1 MPELYNAL
9 KIWPRSQRSLI
20 AVQALADA
28 FHASH
33 EQRYKTYE
41 IPKSNGKFRL
51 ISEPQENLK
60 VIQRRLARLFSYLY
74 ENKLKNLEKTQK
86 GFRRCAHG
94 FLPKKNIS
102 TNAKL
107 HVDKSWLLNWTLGF
121 LSQFREKEF
130 AKKVP
135 RVGTLIWTAGED
147 WLFPLNGSILI
158 KLYVLENLTVQNTK
172 DCHNGA

>member
-1 MPELYNAL
+1 MNSNKSIKVKSHSQFDCPRNTKAGGVGHPKISMPETLQCIEDLAT
-9 KIWPRSQRSLI
+9 I
-20 AVQALADA
+20 AEIVDFPSKTLAWYA

-60 VIQRRLARLFSYLY
+60 VIQRRLARLFSCLC

-86 GFRRCAHG
+86 GFGKCAHG

-107 HVDKSWLLNWTLGF
+107 HVDKSWLLNLDFKISFPVSRKKNFPKGTEDLG
-121 LSQFREKEF
+121 
-130 AKKVP
+130 
-135 RVGTLIWTAGED
+135 
-147 WLFPLNGSILI
+147 
-158 KLYVLENLTVQNTK
+158 
-172 DCHNGA
+172 H